1 MLLQKVGRDGFKHG
15 ANSLSTNLFSR
26 DRGKQ
31 ADDLNRKINL
41 MTFNITEVRNRIE
54 QRVPT

>member
-15 ANSLSTNLFSR
+15 ANSLSTNLFWR

-31 ADDLNRKINL
+31 AVDLNGKINL
-41 MTFNITEVRNRIE
+41 VTIDITEVRNRIE
-54 QRVPT
+54 MRIPT